1 MISTVISHC
10 FPRKNW
16 YVLGPHSM
24 INFATTAK
32 LKQKIE
38 TFLVTGSVICGQ
50 LMELDIEKVI
60 NIFVSNIGAVV
71 ILNLKIE
78 LSYKLVYWELARIK

>member
-1 MISTVISHC
+1 MLLEYPSTSSE
-10 FPRKNW
+10 W
-16 YVLGPHSM
+16 DVLAPHSM

-38 TFLVTGSVICGQ
+38 TFLVTGSAICGQ

-78 LSYKLVYWELARIK
+78 LSYK